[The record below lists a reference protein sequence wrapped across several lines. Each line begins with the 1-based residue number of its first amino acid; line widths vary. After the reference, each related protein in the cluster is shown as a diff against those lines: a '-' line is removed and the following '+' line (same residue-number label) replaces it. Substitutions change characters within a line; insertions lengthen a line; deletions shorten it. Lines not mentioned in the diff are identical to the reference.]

1 MARQIRMDPGGER
14 GFSLLE
20 VLVAFAILAV
30 SLGVLLQIFSRAS
43 LTTATAAQY
52 SRAVALAES
61 RLAAVGVEIPLEEG
75 RLGGEVGETLVWELS
90 MSALESDDSAIQTS
104 WVPWQVNVSVLWRE
118 GAQARRLTLSSLR
131 LGPRSGP

>member
-1 MARQIRMDPGGER
+1 MARRESRGARGER

-75 RLGGEVGETLVWELS
+75 RFGGEADETFVWELS
-90 MSALESDDSAIQTS
+90 LFPLDSSTIAIETS
-104 WVPWQVNVSVLWRE
+104 WVPWQVNASVLWRE